1 MDTVYLILQ
10 VVTISITALT
20 LGINVFITI
29 ITNKQKNYNEVIT
42 NNRIEFLMR
51 NRESMSKF
59 IAEARN
65 FIMSFKLGN
74 KTVNIKPLYSYFE
87 QICITLKTYNEIDR
101 EIVDAGKKIIDL
113 TEKSIL
119 NEALSDDLSDAID
132 KFSLL
137 VNIYDD
143 ADWKFIKQQFNSTNK
158 TSDDFDKMCEDIKTK
173 YMQ

>member
-119 NEALSDDLSDAID
+119 NL
-132 KFSLL
+132 
-137 VNIYDD
+137 
-143 ADWKFIKQQFNSTNK
+143 
-158 TSDDFDKMCEDIKTK
+158 
-173 YMQ
+173 